1 MSRIG
6 NKPIPLPKGVTIN
19 LDGTHMLVKGPK
31 GTLEQDFRPE
41 VDIDVQDSQIL
52 VTRSVEDKL
61 HRSLH
66 GLTRTLI
73 SNMVVGVTDGFTRTL
88 EIAGVGYRV
97 AKDGQTLVF
106 SLGFSHPVRIEP
118 PTGVTFGVETP
129 TRFTISGIDKQVV
142 GQQAALIRQL
152 REPEPYKGKGI
163 TYQGERIRRKAGKA
177 GKVGGKGGKK

>member
-6 NKPIPLPKGVTIN
+6 NKPIPLPKGVTIDLKDN
-19 LDGTHMLVKGPK
+19 HIVVKGPK
-31 GTLEQDFRPE
+31 GTLERDLRPE
-41 VDIDVQDSQIL
+41 IGIEEKDGEIV
-52 VTRSVEDKL
+52 VTRPAEDKL

-73 SNMVVGVTDGFTRTL
+73 ANMVTGVTDGFTRNL

-97 AKDGQTLVF
+97 AKEGNNLIF
-106 SLGFSHPVRIEP
+106 SLGFSHPVRVEP
-118 PTGVTFGVETP
+118 PAGITFNVETP
-129 TRFTISGIDKQVV
+129 TRLSVSGIDKQVV
-142 GQQAALIRQL
+142 GEQAAQIRKL

-177 GKVGGKGGKK
+177 GKVGGKK

>member
-6 NKPIPLPKGVTIN
+6 NKPIPLPKGVTVQ
-19 LDGTHMLVKGPK
+19 LDGTHLVVKGPK
-31 GTLEQDFRPE
+31 GTLEQSFRPE
-41 VDIDVQDSQIL
+41 IKIEPQEGQIL
-52 VTRSVEDKL
+52 VTRPAEDSL

-73 SNMVVGVTDGFTRTL
+73 ANMVTGVTDGFTRTL

-97 AKDGQTLVF
+97 AKDGQALVF
-106 SLGFSHPVRIEP
+106 SLGFSHPVRVEP
-118 PTGVTFGVETP
+118 PDGISFGVETP
-129 TRFTISGIDKQVV
+129 TRFTVSGIDKQAV
-142 GQQAALIRQL
+142 GQEAARIRKF

-177 GKVGGKGGKK
+177 GKVGAKK

>member
-6 NKPIPLPKGVTIN
+6 NKPIPVPKGVTVELN
-19 LDGTHMLVKGPK
+19 GTHMVVKGPK
-31 GTLEQDFRPE
+31 GTLEQTFRPE
-41 VDIDVQDSQIL
+41 INIRQEDGQIV
-52 VTRSVEDKL
+52 VTRPAEDNL

-73 SNMVVGVTDGFTRTL
+73 SNMVTGVTDGFTRNL

-97 AKDGQTLVF
+97 AKEGNTLVF

-118 PTGVTFGVETP
+118 PPGVTFNVETP
-129 TRFTISGIDKQVV
+129 TRFSISGIDKQVV
-142 GQQAALIRQL
+142 GEQAAQIRKL

-163 TYQGERIRRKAGKA
+163 SYQGERIRRKAGKA
-177 GKVGGKGGKK
+177 GKVGGKK

>member
-6 NKPIPLPKGVTIN
+6 NKPVPVPSGVTVQV
-19 LDGTHMLVKGPK
+19 DGSHVKVKGPK
-31 GTLEQDFRPE
+31 GELEQSFRPE
-41 VDIDVQDSQIL
+41 IKIEQQDGQL
-52 VTRSVEDKL
+52 VITRPSESSL

-73 SNMVVGVTDGFTRTL
+73 ANMVTGVTEGFTRNL

-97 AKDGQTLVF
+97 AKEGQSLVF

-118 PTGVTFGVETP
+118 PQGVTFTVETP
-129 TRFTISGIDKQVV
+129 TRFSVSGIDKQVV
-142 GQQAALIRQL
+142 GEQAAQIRKL

-163 TYQGERIRRKAGKA
+163 SYAGERIRRKAGKA
-177 GKVGGKGGKK
+177 GKVGGKK

>member
-6 NKPIPLPKGVTIN
+6 NKPIPVPNGVTVELN
-19 LDGTHMLVKGPK
+19 GTHMVVKGPR
-31 GTLEQDFRPE
+31 GTLEQTFRPE
-41 VDIDVQDSQIL
+41 INIRQEDGQIV
-52 VTRSVEDKL
+52 VTRPAEDNL

-73 SNMVVGVTDGFTRTL
+73 SNMVTGVTDGFTRNL

-97 AKDGQTLVF
+97 AKEGNTLVF

-118 PTGVTFGVETP
+118 PPGVTFNVETP
-129 TRFTISGIDKQVV
+129 TRFSISGIDKQVV
-142 GQQAALIRQL
+142 GEQAAQIRKL

-163 TYQGERIRRKAGKA
+163 SYQGERIRRKAGKA
-177 GKVGGKGGKK
+177 GKVGGKK

>member
-6 NKPIPLPKGVTIN
+6 NKPIPVPSGVTVEVK
-19 LDGTHMLVKGPK
+19 GSHVRVKGPK
-31 GTLEQDFRPE
+31 GELEQSFRPE
-41 VDIDVQDSQIL
+41 IKIEQQDGQIV
-52 VTRSVEDKL
+52 VTRPSESST

-73 SNMVVGVTDGFTRTL
+73 ANMVTGVTDGFTRNL

-97 AKDGQTLVF
+97 AKDGQALMF

-118 PTGVTFGVETP
+118 PSGISFNVETP
-129 TRFTISGIDKQVV
+129 TRFSVSGIDKQVV
-142 GQQAALIRQL
+142 GEQAAQIRKL

-163 TYQGERIRRKAGKA
+163 SYSGERIRRKAGKA
-177 GKVGGKGGKK
+177 GKVGGKK

>member
-6 NKPIPLPKGVTIN
+6 NKPIPLPKGVTVD
-19 LDGTHMLVKGPK
+19 LDGTHITVKGPK
-31 GTLEQDFRPE
+31 GTLERDLRPE
-41 VDIDVQDSQIL
+41 IIVKQEEGQIV
-52 VTRSVEDKL
+52 VTRPSEDNL

-73 SNMVVGVTDGFTRTL
+73 ANMVIGVTDGYTRNL

-97 AKDGQTLVF
+97 AKDGNNLIF
-106 SLGFSHPVRIEP
+106 SLGFSHPVRVEP
-118 PTGVTFGVETP
+118 PAGISFNVETP
-129 TRFTISGIDKQVV
+129 TRLSVSGIDKQVV
-142 GQQAALIRQL
+142 GEQAAQIRKL

-177 GKVGGKGGKK
+177 GKVGGKK

>member
-6 NKPIPLPKGVTIN
+6 NKPVPVPKGVTVEV
-19 LDGTHMLVKGPK
+19 DGQRVKVKGPK
-31 GTLEQDFRPE
+31 GELEQTFRPE
-41 VDIDVQDSQIL
+41 IKIEQKDGEIV
-52 VTRSVEDKL
+52 VTRPSESKQ

-73 SNMVVGVTDGFTRTL
+73 ANMVTGVTDGFTRNL

-97 AKDGQTLVF
+97 AKDGQALVF

-118 PTGVTFGVETP
+118 PAGVSFNVETP
-129 TRFTISGIDKQVV
+129 TRFSVSGIDKQAV
-142 GQQAALIRQL
+142 GEQAAQIRKL

-163 TYQGERIRRKAGKA
+163 SYAGERIRRKAGKA
-177 GKVGGKGGKK
+177 GKVGAKK

>member
-6 NKPIPLPKGVTIN
+6 NKPIPLPKGVTVE
-19 LDGTHMLVKGPK
+19 LDGLHITVKGPK
-31 GTLEQDFRPE
+31 GTLERDLRPE
-41 VDIDVQDSQIL
+41 IGVKQEEGQIV
-52 VTRSVEDKL
+52 VTRPSESNL

-73 SNMVVGVTDGFTRTL
+73 ANMVTGVTDGFTRNL

-97 AKDGQTLVF
+97 AKDGNNLVF
-106 SLGFSHPVRIEP
+106 SLGFSHPVRVEP
-118 PTGVTFGVETP
+118 PSGITFNVETP
-129 TRFTISGIDKQVV
+129 TRLSVSGIDKQVV
-142 GQQAALIRQL
+142 GEQAAQIRKL

-177 GKVGGKGGKK
+177 GKVGGKK

>member
-6 NKPIPLPKGVTIN
+6 NKPIPLPKGVTVELNGLHI
-19 LDGTHMLVKGPK
+19 TVKGPK
-31 GTLEQDFRPE
+31 GTLERDLRPE
-41 VDIDVQDSQIL
+41 INVKQEEGQLV
-52 VTRSVEDKL
+52 VTRPSEDNL

-73 SNMVVGVTDGFTRTL
+73 ANMVTGVTDGFTRNL

-97 AKDGQTLVF
+97 AKDGNNLVF
-106 SLGFSHPVRIEP
+106 SLGFSHPVRVEP
-118 PTGVTFGVETP
+118 PSGITFTVETP
-129 TRFTISGIDKQVV
+129 TRLSVSGIDKQVV
-142 GQQAALIRQL
+142 GEQAAQIRKL

-177 GKVGGKGGKK
+177 GKVGAKK